1 MRFPSKLRVFK
12 KIHIFQFSLLRLKL
26 FAFLSVLF
34 YSNLVSAAEV
44 TLAWDANTDP
54 DLAGYMIYYGFASR
68 SYDYVVD
75 AENQTTFTISNLEE
89 GHTYYFAVTAYDT
102 EDLESD
108 FSNEVMKSFEFA
120 SQSPTADAGPD
131 QTVGEGQV
139 VLLNGSNSTDP
150 DDGIASY
157 HWDQIGGSA
166 INLSDPDVMKPTLTA
181 PDVGPEGAALTFEL
195 TVTDYSGLQCKD
207 SCVVNVTW
215 QNEPPQA
222 NAGLDQTANE
232 ESIVTLNGSS
242 SLDIDDGIESYS
254 WNQIDGP
261 AVILSNP
268 ASCQTTFTA
277 PNVESDGVSLTF
289 NLTVTDVGGLID
301 TDSCIVNITWQNQ
314 APAAIVVP
322 DYTETTEGALVTLD
336 GSASTDL
343 DDGINSYLW
352 SQVEGDPVSLT
363 DSKSSKM
370 SFTAPKSDSFG
381 KNLKFKLTVKDFGG
395 LQSTADSAIYVIPN
409 DVIALTVTAYKI
421 KGDKYAD
428 LTWSGATSMNMD
440 IYRDGS
446 LIATTDNDGTYT
458 HGPFSKGCPATY
470 QACEAGTSTCSNE
483 VTVSW

>member
-1 MRFPSKLRVFK
+1 MT
-12 KIHIFQFSLLRLKL
+12 
-26 FAFLSVLF
+26 FLSILF
-34 YSNLVSAAEV
+34 CSNLVSAAEV
-44 TLAWDANTDP
+44 TLAWDANTEP
-54 DLAGYMIYYGFASR
+54 DLAGYMIYYGFASQ

-75 AENQTTFTISNLEE
+75 VGDQATFTISDLED

-102 EDLESD
+102 ENLESD
-108 FSNEVMKSFEFA
+108 FSNEVTKTFGSDN
-120 SQSPTADAGPD
+120 QPPTAGAGPD
-131 QTVGEGQV
+131 QTVDEGV
-139 VLLNGSNSTDP
+139 TVILNGLNSTDP

-157 HWDQIGGSA
+157 LWEQTDGPAIDLLNANSA
-166 INLSDPDVMKPTLTA
+166 ESNFLA
-181 PDVGPEGAALTFEL
+181 PDVGTEGAALTFEL
-195 TVTDYSGLQCKD
+195 TVTDYSGLQSKD

-222 NAGLDQTANE
+222 NAGLDQTVNE

-268 ASCQTTFTA
+268 SSCQTTFTS
-277 PNVESDGVSLTF
+277 PDVESEGVSLTF

-314 APAAIVVP
+314 APTAIVVP

-336 GSASTDL
+336 GSASTDF
-343 DDGINSYLW
+343 DDGIESYLW
-352 SQVEGDPVSLT
+352 SQVEGDPVSLA
-363 DSKSSKM
+363 DSKSSKT

-395 LQSTADSAIYVIPN
+395 LQSTADSAIYVISN
-409 DVIALTVTAYKI
+409 DEITLTVTAYKI
-421 KGDKYAD
+421 KNNKYAE
-428 LTWSGATSMNMD
+428 LTWSGATSMKVNV
-440 IYRDGS
+440 YRDGS
-446 LIATTDNDGTYT
+446 LIATTDNDGAYT
-458 HGPFSKGCPATY
+458 HGPFNKGCPAAY
-470 QACEAGTSTCSNE
+470 QACEAGTSNCSNE